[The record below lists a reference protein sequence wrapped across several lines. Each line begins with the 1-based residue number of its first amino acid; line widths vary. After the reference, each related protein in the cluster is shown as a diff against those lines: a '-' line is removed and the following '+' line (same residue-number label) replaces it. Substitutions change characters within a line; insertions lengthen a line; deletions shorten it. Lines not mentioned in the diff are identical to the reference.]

1 MEDKLKLDKSAFIG
15 YKTTKIN
22 EEYRLGETLGQ
33 GAFGTVR
40 KAVHKVTGQER
51 AIKILKKRQQD
62 ERKLFLEVSILSKL
76 THPNIMEIYEFY
88 EDKANFYI
96 VSELCKGGELFD
108 KITEKGAFKESEACP
123 IMLQLVSAICYSHD
137 NNIVHRDL
145 KPENIMLDSTK
156 NSNPIIKL
164 IDWGGARYFSKNKKM
179 STIKGT
185 PYYIAPEVIKEVYD
199 EKCDIWS
206 LGVIFYV
213 LLCGY
218 PPFFYVL
225 LCGYPPFNGDTDVE
239 IIQNVQKGKFVFPE
253 EEWGVISPECKD
265 LIKKMLTY
273 EPSKRISAKEI
284 LIHPWFSQY
293 EKKVKEDKTVALSA
307 FENMKRFKRN
317 KKFEHATIGFIINQ
331 LVSKEDRA
339 DLLKQFLA
347 WDKNKD
353 GVLNKEEIIES
364 YRNVYGTIDPD
375 IVENIIKS
383 IDLDGNG
390 VIDYHEFL
398 NCTMNREK
406 ILSKKNL
413 QYAFR
418 AFDKDGNGSISIDE
432 IMSIFRK
439 TSNNVDKKVFEK
451 MMKDAD
457 SNGDGAIEF
466 EEFNEIMEKFFE

>member
-1 MEDKLKLDKSAFIG
+1 MEDKLKLDKSAFVS
-15 YKTTKIN
+15 YKTNKIN
-22 EEYRLGETLGQ
+22 DEYKLGETLGQ

-62 ERKLFLEVSILSKL
+62 ERKFFLEVSILTKL
-76 THPNIMEIYEFY
+76 SHPNIMDIYEFY

-108 KITEKGAFKESEACP
+108 KITEKGFFREAEACP
-123 IMLQLVSAICYSHD
+123 IMLQLVSAICYSHS

-145 KPENIMLDSTK
+145 KPENIMLESST
-156 NSNPIIKL
+156 SANPIVKL

-206 LGVIFYV
+206 LGVI
-213 LLCGY
+213 L
-218 PPFFYVL
+218 YVL
-225 LCGYPPFNGDTDVE
+225 LCGYPPFNGDSDVE
-239 IIQNVQKGKFVFPE
+239 IIQNVQRGKFVFPE
-253 EEWGVISPECKD
+253 EEWDVISPECKD

-273 EPSKRISAKEI
+273 EPAKRIGAKEV
-284 LIHPWFSQY
+284 LLHPWFSHY
-293 EKKVKEDKTVALSA
+293 EEKIKQDKKVAKSA
-307 FENMKRFKRN
+307 FENLN
-317 KKFEHATIGFIINQ
+317 
-331 LVSKEDRA
+331 
-339 DLLKQFLA
+339 LLKQFLA

-353 GVLNKEEIIES
+353 GVLNKQEIIES

-413 QYAFR
+413 QYAFN

-432 IMSIFRK
+432 IMSIFKK

-457 SNGDGAIEF
+457 SNGDGSIEF
-466 EEFNEIMEKFFE
+466 EEFNSIMEKFFQ

>member
-1 MEDKLKLDKSAFIG
+1 M
-15 YKTTKIN
+15 
-22 EEYRLGETLGQ
+22 
-33 GAFGTVR
+33 
-40 KAVHKVTGQER
+40 
-51 AIKILKKRQQD
+51 
-62 ERKLFLEVSILSKL
+62 
-76 THPNIMEIYEFY
+76 
-88 EDKANFYI
+88 
-96 VSELCKGGELFD
+96 
-108 KITEKGAFKESEACP
+108 
-123 IMLQLVSAICYSHD
+123 
-137 NNIVHRDL
+137 
-145 KPENIMLDSTK
+145 
-156 NSNPIIKL
+156 
-164 IDWGGARYFSKNKKM
+164 
-179 STIKGT
+179 
-185 PYYIAPEVIKEVYD
+185 
-199 EKCDIWS
+199 
-206 LGVIFYV
+206 
-213 LLCGY
+213 
-218 PPFFYVL
+218 L
-225 LCGYPPFNGDTDVE
+225 LCGYPPFNGDTDIE
-239 IIQNVQKGKFVFPE
+239 IIQNVQRGKFVFPE

-273 EPSKRISAKEI
+273 EPSKRISAKDV

-293 EKKVKEDKTVALSA
+293 EEKIKQDKLVAKSA

-339 DLLKQFLA
+339 DLLKQFLL

-353 GVLNKEEIIES
+353 GVLNKQEIIEG

-413 QYAFR
+413 KYAFN

-432 IMSIFRK
+432 IMSIFKR

-466 EEFNEIMEKFFE
+466 EEFNEIMQKFFE

>member
-1 MEDKLKLDKSAFIG
+1 MEDQLKFDKSTFVC

-22 EEYRLGETLGQ
+22 EEYLLGETLGQ

-40 KAVHKVTGQER
+40 KAIHKLTQQER

-62 ERKLFLEVSILSKL
+62 ERKLFLEVNILSKL
-76 THPNIMEIYEFY
+76 AHPNIMEIYEFY

-108 KITEKGAFKESEACP
+108 KMTEKGTFKEAEACP
-123 IMLQLVSAICYSHD
+123 IMLQLVSAICYSHS

-145 KPENIMLDSTK
+145 KPENIMLDKVGKS
-156 NSNPIIKL
+156 PIIKL

-179 STIKGT
+179 TTIKGT
-185 PYYIAPEVIKEVYD
+185 PYYIAPEVIGEVYD

-206 LGVIFYV
+206 LGVI
-213 LLCGY
+213 
-218 PPFFYVL
+218 FYVL

-239 IIQNVQKGKFVFPE
+239 IIQNVQKGKFCFPE
-253 EEWGVISPECKD
+253 EEWGIISSEAKD

-273 EPSKRISAKEI
+273 EPSKRISAKEV
-284 LIHPWFSQY
+284 LLHPWFSHY
-293 EKKVKEDKTVALSA
+293 EEKIKQDISVARSA

-339 DLLKQFLA
+339 DLLNQFLFM
-347 WDKNKD
+347 DKNKD
-353 GVLNKEEIIES
+353 GVLTKEEIIES

-375 IVENIIKS
+375 IVENMIKS

-398 NCTMNREK
+398 NCTMNRNK

-413 QYAFR
+413 EYAFR
-418 AFDKDGNGSISIDE
+418 AFDKDGNGSISIEE
-432 IMSIFRK
+432 IMSIFKK
-439 TSNNVDKKVFEK
+439 TSNDVDKKVFEK

-457 SNGDGAIEF
+457 KNGDGAIEF
-466 EEFNEIMEKFFE
+466 EEFNEIMQKFFE

>member
-1 MEDKLKLDKSAFIG
+1 M
-15 YKTTKIN
+15 
-22 EEYRLGETLGQ
+22 
-33 GAFGTVR
+33 
-40 KAVHKVTGQER
+40 
-51 AIKILKKRQQD
+51 
-62 ERKLFLEVSILSKL
+62 
-76 THPNIMEIYEFY
+76 
-88 EDKANFYI
+88 
-96 VSELCKGGELFD
+96 
-108 KITEKGAFKESEACP
+108 
-123 IMLQLVSAICYSHD
+123 
-137 NNIVHRDL
+137 
-145 KPENIMLDSTK
+145 
-156 NSNPIIKL
+156 
-164 IDWGGARYFSKNKKM
+164 RYM
-179 STIKGT
+179 
-185 PYYIAPEVIKEVYD
+185 D

-206 LGVIFYV
+206 LGVI
-213 LLCGY
+213 L
-218 PPFFYVL
+218 YVL

-239 IIQNVQKGKFVFPE
+239 IIQNVQRGKFVFPE
-253 EEWGVISPECKD
+253 EEWDIISSECKD

-284 LIHPWFSQY
+284 LLHPWFSHY
-293 EKKVKEDKTVALSA
+293 EEKIKQDKSVAKSA

-339 DLLKQFLA
+339 DLLKQFLL

-353 GVLNKEEIIES
+353 GVLNKQEIIES

-413 QYAFR
+413 KYAFN

-432 IMSIFRK
+432 IMAIFRR

-466 EEFNEIMEKFFE
+466 EEFNSIMEKFFQ

>member
-1 MEDKLKLDKSAFIG
+1 MEDQLKFDKSTFVC

-22 EEYRLGETLGQ
+22 EEYLLGETLGQ

-40 KAVHKVTGQER
+40 KAVHKLTNQER

-62 ERKLFLEVSILSKL
+62 ERKLFLEVNILSKL
-76 THPNIMEIYEFY
+76 AHPNIMEIYEFY

-96 VSELCKGGELFD
+96 VSEFCRGGELFD
-108 KITEKGAFKESEACP
+108 AMTEKGVFKEAEACP
-123 IMLQLVSAICYSHD
+123 IMLQLVSAICYSHS

-145 KPENIMLDSTK
+145 KPENIMLDKVGNT
-156 NSNPIIKL
+156 PIIKL

-179 STIKGT
+179 TTIKGT

-218 PPFFYVL
+218 PPF
-225 LCGYPPFNGDTDVE
+225 NGDTDVE
-239 IIQNVQKGKFVFPE
+239 IIQNVQKGKFIFPE
-253 EEWGVISPECKD
+253 EEWGIISSEAKD

-273 EPSKRISAKEI
+273 EPSKRISAKEV
-284 LIHPWFSQY
+284 LLHPWFSHY
-293 EKKVKEDKTVALSA
+293 EE
-307 FENMKRFKRN
+307 
-317 KKFEHATIGFIINQ
+317 Q

-339 DLLKQFLA
+339 DLLNQFLFM
-347 WDKNKD
+347 DKNKD
-353 GVLNKEEIIES
+353 GVLTKEEIIES

-375 IVENIIKS
+375 VVENMIKS

-398 NCTMNREK
+398 NCTMNRNK

-413 QYAFR
+413 QYAFN

-432 IMSIFRK
+432 IMSIFKK

-466 EEFNEIMEKFFE
+466 EEFNAIMQKFFE